1 MGDPGTIPAEKLEEL
16 ALQAENRE
24 VSAIQP
30 AYDLDRLT
38 LARERRVADER
49 WLAESYGLSSRPGF
63 AVTTKEEKVV
73 LYIPD
78 ANGRYSEMR
87 SIAYFANL
95 TNRTTVVF
103 RVEQFAR
110 QFPLRFDPCQ
120 CPGLVSINSIVVFD
134 SRHQTVVWEFNRP
147 DSSKLMVRGTAVL
160 MNRDSRRNGR
170 RMPIFFRN
178 DKEHDGHR
186 VRVISTGS
194 DPQLIF
200 QPLPADVGF
209 PLIVSIEMKLI
220 PCD

>member
-1 MGDPGTIPAEKLEEL
+1 M
-16 ALQAENRE
+16 QAENRD

-38 LARERRVADER
+38 LAHERRVADGQ
-49 WLAESYGLSSRPGF
+49 WLAKSHGSSRLGL
-63 AVTTKEEKVV
+63 AVTIKEEKVV

-78 ANGRYSEMR
+78 ANGSYSEAR
-87 SIAYFANL
+87 SIAYLANL

-134 SRHQTVVWEFNRP
+134 SRHHRVVWEFNGR
-147 DSSKLMVRGTAVL
+147 DSNKLMVSGTAVL
-160 MNRDSRRNGR
+160 INRYFRSNGR
-170 RMPIFFRN
+170 LMPIFFRAG
-178 DKEHDGHR
+178 KEHDGHR
-186 VRVISTGS
+186 LRMISTGS
-194 DPQLIF
+194 DPQLMF
-200 QPLPADVGF
+200 PALPGDVGF
-209 PLIVSIEMKLI
+209 PLIVTIEMKLI